1 MRAAWASF
9 AATGN
14 PSTRALRWPSIA
26 GGAHVM
32 SLVPPRPQL
41 ESGYSAD
48 HHCAFWAAG

>member
-9 AATGN
+9 AAAGS
-14 PSTRALRWPSIA
+14 PSTGALGWPSIA
-26 GGAHVM
+26 GGARVM

-41 ESGYSAD
+41 ESGYPAD